1 MSCLITKI
9 IASIFFTGYIKKGG
23 GTVAAII
30 TCIVFYYTKDFFLVF
45 LIITFSLIIGTIVSH
60 RAEKIW
66 GHDNSKIVIDEFA
79 GMALALFLL
88 PKIWWV
94 YLGAFFLFRLFDIF
108 KVFPVNKIQ
117 MLNGGVGVMA
127 DDVLSGIFANLIMG
141 IIIWTVS
148 ML

>member
-30 TCIVFYYTKDFFLVF
+30 TCIVFYYTKDFFLEF